1 MKPSWKPLTPNT
13 GTARPGEGVQSREE
27 GARLPQHARTAAGDI
42 IELTGAH
49 SQGFH
54 AVKHVYPPQPAA
66 QITTRLSPARL
77 PAATVLLPLLTSLTE
92 AVTTTQPAAAIWTR
106 FPPLSTSPLL
116 SLSVP
121 ADAEL
126 PPTFFPSRL
135 ECRSGSLGLISD
147 SLLSPP
153 PPLLSAL

>member
-1 MKPSWKPLTPNT
+1 MSHTKASWKPLTPNT

-54 AVKHVYPPQPAA
+54 AVKHVSPHPSA
-66 QITTRLSPARL
+66 QITKRLSPACL

-126 PPTFFPSRL
+126 SPHFFFRPGWNADL
-135 ECRSGSLGLISD
+135 VPEG
-147 SLLSPP
+147 
-153 PPLLSAL
+153 

>member
-1 MKPSWKPLTPNT
+1 MKPSWKPLTLNT

-27 GARLPQHARTAAGDI
+27 GARLPQHARTTAGDI

-54 AVKHVYPPQPAA
+54 AVEHVAPSPTFGTNHNKA
-66 QITTRLSPARL
+66 QSCL

-106 FPPLSTSPLL
+106 FPPLQLLCHSL
-116 SLSVP
+116 SLQMLSFPPLFRPDWNADLVP
-121 ADAEL
+121 EGCSL
-126 PPTFFPSRL
+126 PLF
-135 ECRSGSLGLISD
+135 
-147 SLLSPP
+147 SPP
-153 PPLLSAL
+153 CSVRCNRPK